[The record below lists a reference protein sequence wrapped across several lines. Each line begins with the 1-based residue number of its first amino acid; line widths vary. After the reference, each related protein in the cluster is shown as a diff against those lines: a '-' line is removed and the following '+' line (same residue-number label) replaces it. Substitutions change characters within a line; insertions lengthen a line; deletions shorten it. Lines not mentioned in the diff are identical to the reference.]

1 MLFWA
6 FLSATRASDVRPA
19 RRYALTRIVLGWGLV
34 VAFATAPRLVWAQL
48 ENPKARHPSRP
59 EAKGAKPPPPK
70 KYQNAPAKAIKAFEK
85 AVALA
90 ESRDFEKA
98 IKEFDDLNK
107 KYPSFPDPWFRRGTL
122 LASSAQKRA
131 AYEAYKHGVTALGYD
146 PAHAGD
152 YFTAGEL
159 ALDFGDYELA
169 RTSFGFLIK
178 ANPRNRRGLPQ
189 AERGLQICDFAAKQL
204 ANPPADLKPRP
215 LPDIVNQFRYH
226 YFPAVTADGRALLYT
241 ARKGADKS
249 DDENLYLARRR
260 ANGEFEAPES
270 ISPLINSPYTNEG
283 AAAISGDGK
292 TLVFTSCHRP
302 DSRGDCDL
310 YYSRRENGDWSAP
323 VNLGAN
329 VNSTM
334 WDSQPTLSADGR
346 TLYFSSDRKSGSV
359 GLEDIYVTT
368 LGDNNLWTPAK
379 NLGAPV
385 NTSGRD
391 MAPFLHASGTTL
403 YYVTDGLIGMGG
415 LDLFRV
421 ERQRGGGWA
430 APQNLGYPLNTFEEE
445 SSVFITTDN
454 RTGFYSRKHTP
465 APGEPMTIRL
475 FQFDVPQSARSF
487 EQSAVAQGRVF
498 DAVTKKTLAATVQV
512 YDLATEELV
521 ESVQSDKQDGEYTV
535 VLTEGH
541 QYAMYAAADDYLIK
555 SLTFDYTDRKTFDPL
570 TLDIYLDPVK
580 AGASIV
586 LNNLF
591 FATNAFELEKKSKT
605 ELDRLTRFMN
615 QYPTIAVEISGHTDD
630 VGSDAANLTLSEN
643 RAKAVYQYLLTTG
656 IKADRLKF
664 KGYGET
670 QPASPNTSDANRRLN
685 RRIEL
690 RIL

>member
-1 MLFWA
+1 MLFV
-6 FLSATRASDVRPA
+6 ASSGAP
-19 RRYALTRIVLGWGLV
+19 LT
-34 VAFATAPRLVWAQL
+34 ASAQL
-48 ENPKARHPSRP
+48 EDPKARRP
-59 EAKGAKPPPPK
+59 AAKTVKATPPK
-70 KYQNAPAKAIKAFEK
+70 KYHNAPAKAIKAFEK
-85 AVALA
+85 AVELA
-90 ESRDFEKA
+90 DSRDFDKA
-98 IKEFDDLNK
+98 LKEFEDINK
-107 KYPSFPDPWFRRGTL
+107 KYPSFPDPWFRRGSL
-122 LASSAQKRA
+122 LASTAQKRG
-131 AYEAYKHGVTALGYD
+131 AYEAYKHGITALGYD
-146 PAHAGD
+146 PAHAAD
-152 YFTAGEL
+152 YSTAGDL
-159 ALDFGDYELA
+159 ALEFGDYELA
-169 RTSFGFLIK
+169 RASFAALLK
-178 ANPRNRRGLPQ
+178 ANPRNRRGIPQ
-189 AERGLQICDFAAKQL
+189 AERGMKICEFAAQQL
-204 ANPPADLKPRP
+204 AHPTADLNPQP
-215 LPDIVNQFRYH
+215 LPAQVNQFRFH

-241 ARKGADKS
+241 ARKGAADT

-260 ANGEFEAPES
+260 PNGEFEAPKS
-270 ISPLINSPYTNEG
+270 ISPLINSPYNEG

-310 YYSRRENGDWSAP
+310 YYSRRENGAWSKP
-323 VNLGAN
+323 INLGPN
-329 VNSTM
+329 VNSTW

-346 TLYFSSDRKSGSV
+346 TLYFSSARKAGSL
-359 GLEDIYVTT
+359 GQEDIYVTT
-368 LGDNNLWTPAK
+368 LGDDDAWTPAK
-379 NLGAPV
+379 NVGAPV
-385 NTSGRD
+385 STPGHD

-403 YYVTDGLIGMGG
+403 YYVTDGLVGMGG
-415 LDLFRV
+415 LDLFRA
-421 ERQRGGGWA
+421 ERKDGGGWA
-430 APQNLGYPLNTFEEE
+430 VPQNLGYPLNTFEDE

-454 RTGFYSRKHTP
+454 RTGFYSRKQTATP
-465 APGEPMTIRL
+465 AEPMTIRL
-475 FQFDVPQSARSF
+475 LQFDVPKSARSF

-521 ESVQSDKQDGEYTV
+521 ESVKSDKEDGEYTV

-555 SLTFDYTDRKTFDPL
+555 SLTFDYTDRKAFDPL

-591 FATNAFELEKKSKT
+591 FPTNAYELEKKSKT
-605 ELDRLTRFMN
+605 ELDRLKRFMN
-615 QYPTIAVEISGHTDD
+615 QYPAIAVEISGHTDD

-643 RAKAVYQYLLTTG
+643 RAKAVYQYLLSMG

-670 QPASPNTSDANRRLN
+670 QPALPNTSDANRHLN